1 MFEQR
6 YTTRGDFVPRTFD
19 NVCRHLGCHT
29 GGEDTL
35 HNEELPSPGVGMG
48 KSARQHANALTLIFL
63 GTK

>member
-1 MFEQR
+1 MFEQC

-19 NVCRHLGCHT
+19 NVCTHLGCHA

-35 HNEELPSPGVGMG
+35 HTEELPSPGVWMG
-48 KSARQHANALTLIFL
+48 KSARQDANALTLTFP